1 MVVAIRDISSLIRR
15 RSLGGGKGRSRA
27 LKKKASRTKISRHLP
42 KLDEANCAF
51 LSGSRPSTP
60 HVSDNGA
67 SGEKMA
73 AFRRWGP
80 GGEKMARVREMG
92 LGAKVRWSPLEAALS
107 QAFLEVL
114 EFTLVLAGPFAQ
126 LPSYVCIGLPFL
138 L

>member
-1 MVVAIRDISSLIRR
+1 
-15 RSLGGGKGRSRA
+15 
-27 LKKKASRTKISRHLP
+27 
-42 KLDEANCAF
+42 
-51 LSGSRPSTP
+51 
-60 HVSDNGA
+60 
-67 SGEKMA
+67 
-73 AFRRWGP
+73 
-80 GGEKMARVREMG
+80 MARVREMG